1 MNSFQKNKLAFILA
15 FLFLS
20 SVSAEELLHEHH
32 DDHDYIAAEL
42 DCNFCIEIT
51 PEFNTKNDTF
61 GDQYFIIKNPIGV
74 TSSTLTQDCLT
85 KAMENWN
92 GSVEVTPMPIVLG
105 ILIEKVQQR

>member
-15 FLFLS
+15 LFFLS

-51 PEFNTKNDTF
+51 PEFNTKINTF
-61 GDQYFIIKNPIGV
+61 GDQYFSNYY
-74 TSSTLTQDCLT
+74 
-85 KAMENWN
+85 
-92 GSVEVTPMPIVLG
+92 
-105 ILIEKVQQR
+105 LIENAENQFSETINTQFFSRGPPAI